1 MRKLEYKHIA
11 PYLQHNLK
19 VKLSDIGIFNL
30 DSEYGHTMEVYGC
43 FNINN
48 IAFSK
53 EVDIEIE
60 NDSGYSIGYIV
71 VDEIKPILRPLSQ
84 LLEEIECN
92 GETFTPLEF
101 FEVYEENSFEYINM
115 KTYRMIEEIAKEN
128 IIHDVRWLPYGV
140 VEKLIEWNFD
150 INGLIEDGLAIKM
163 ENN

>member
-19 VKLSDIGIFNL
+19 VKLSDIGIKWLHENQKPL
-30 DSEYGHTMEVYGC
+30 T
-43 FNINN
+43 NIDNDVFSIHDIHLWNSSIEMAN
-48 IAFSK
+48 ID
-53 EVDIEIE
+53 DIYVGYLEI
-60 NDSGYSIGYIV
+60 GG
-71 VDEIKPILRPLSQ
+71 IKPILRPLSQ

-92 GETFTPLEF
+92 GETFTPLDF
-101 FEVYEENSFEYINM
+101 FEIGDEDNFEYIDM
-115 KTYRMIEEIAKEN
+115 QTYRLLESIARHN

-150 INGLIEDGLAIKM
+150 INGLIEDGLAIKI

>member
-1 MRKLEYKHIA
+1 MRKLEFKHIA

-19 VKLSDIGIFNL
+19 VKLSDIGIKWLHGNQKSLTNIDNEIFSIHDIL
-30 DSEYGHTMEVYGC
+30 LWDSSIELV
-43 FNINN
+43 NN
-48 IAFSK
+48 DDYY
-53 EVDIEIE
+53 VGYLEI
-60 NDSGYSIGYIV
+60 GG
-71 VDEIKPILRPLSQ
+71 IKPILRPLSQ

-92 GETFTPLEF
+92 GETFTPLDF
-101 FEVYEENSFEYINM
+101 FEIYEEDNFEYIDM
-115 KTYRMIEEIAKEN
+115 QTYRLLESIARHN